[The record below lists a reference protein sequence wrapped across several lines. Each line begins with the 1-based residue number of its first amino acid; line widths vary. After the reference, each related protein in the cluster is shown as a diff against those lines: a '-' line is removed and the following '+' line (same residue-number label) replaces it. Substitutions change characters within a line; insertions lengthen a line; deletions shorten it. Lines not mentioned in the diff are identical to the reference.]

1 MTEKSHGDTFL
12 LGGSSVKL
20 KQQLRVGLVSALLFL
35 GACSFAPKTVEVS
48 STPIGAE
55 IYLIDNSGAEKRLG
69 ETPFKLNREV
79 IDTLRDDLL
88 VMRFQKEGY
97 EVERLYIDLPSKN
110 LSGSINVQLK
120 DSTDWS
126 QAFVDKKASKYL
138 DDVARMTAEVQGAM
152 GSKDLSRAEIKA
164 RALVNRYPNL
174 AVAWSLL
181 GNVLFLQN
189 RKSEAMEAY
198 NRSLGIDPTNQE
210 TRNVIDKMKGIQ

>member
-1 MTEKSHGDTFL
+1 M
-12 LGGSSVKL
+12 KL